1 VKKAPVSYDSLKE
14 KINIRRQGMEAKE
27 GANGKENT
35 VRMKGKLYRGKD
47 PQIAAANCRA
57 DGEVP

>member
-1 VKKAPVSYDSLKE
+1 
-14 KINIRRQGMEAKE
+14 MEAKE
-27 GANGKENT
+27 GANGKEST